1 MKKYLNYFQILTIII
16 LFYACTSK
24 NCKDK
29 TEYPKQDVLNVL
41 SLQFEAWNNANLEKF
56 MEGYEKSDS
65 IQFIT
70 KNGRVWGWNN
80 IYEKYKKTY
89 FDKNSMG
96 TLTFE
101 NMDVKFLSNNT
112 AQVYGNWKVQN
123 DIVFGGVFSVFLRK
137 KNEQWRIFIDHTW

>member
-1 MKKYLNYFQILTIII
+1 M
-16 LFYACTSK
+16 FYACTRI

-29 TEYPKQDVLNVL
+29 SESPKQDVLNVL

-70 KNGRVWGWNN
+70 KKGRVWGWNN

-89 FDKNSMG
+89 FDKKAMG

-101 NMDVKFLSNNT
+101 NMDVRFLNNNT
-112 AQVYGNWKVQN
+112 AQVYGNWQVQN
-123 DIVFGGVFSVFLRK
+123 DTVFGGVFSVFLRK